1 MSSFL
6 QRLGLRTAAMETPMG
21 LPENA
26 QQATVAAGCFWGVEH
41 IYRKNFTGKG
51 LIDARVGY
59 TGGDNKNPS
68 YAKVCGG
75 ATGHAEALQIIFDPS
90 IVSYRTLIEFFYRI
104 HDPTTLNRQGADAGT
119 QYRSA
124 IFYHND
130 EQKRITDEV
139 TKMAQDNW
147 WTSGTIKTVIIEAAD
162 WWDAEKYH
170 QKYLDHNPGGYE
182 CPTHYVRQFKLPEG
196 YPPTA

>member
-1 MSSFL
+1 MAEAV
-6 QRLGLRTAAMETPMG
+6 TI
-21 LPENA
+21 PENA
-26 QQATVAAGCFWGVEH
+26 QRATVAAGCFWGVEH

-75 ATGHAEALQIIFDPS
+75 ATGHAEALQIIFDPDL
-90 IVSYRTLIEFFYRI
+90 VTYRTLIEFFYRI

-124 IFYHND
+124 IFYHD
-130 EQKRITDEV
+130 EEQKKIADDV
-139 TKMAQDNW
+139 TAMAQENW
-147 WTSGTIKTVIIEAAD
+147 WKNPIKTVIIGAGE

-170 QKYLDHNPGGYE
+170 QRYLEENPGGYE
-182 CPTHYVRQFKLPEG
+182 CPTHHVRSFQVPGEG
-196 YPPTA
+196 YPAAE